1 MPRKVGARICEVL
14 TVAESL
20 GQGSVEQVSKKM
32 PKDVTLDNCRRYCYR
47 AVGLRLMTVSREQ
60 KPMVFSPVEGWREKL
75 AERQAR
81 VSLAKPKAAAPRKAA
96 RIINSV
102 FALGAV

>member
-1 MPRKVGARICEVL
+1 MGRKVGARICEVL

-20 GQGSVEQVSKKM
+20 GQGSVIEVSKKM
-32 PKDVTLDNCRRYCYR
+32 PKDVSLANCRLYCYR

-60 KPMVFSPVEGWREKL
+60 KPMVFRPVAGWREVL
-75 AERQAR
+75 AERESRSRRGKQKAR
-81 VSLAKPKAAAPRKAA
+81 AVSKPT

>member
-20 GQGSVEQVSKKM
+20 GQGSVVEIHMNMNVE
-32 PKDVTLDNCRRYCYR
+32 VNEDNCRRYCYR
-47 AVGLRLMTVSREQ
+47 AVGLRLMTVSRGQ

-75 AERQAR
+75 AERQ
-81 VSLAKPKAAAPRKAA
+81 VNVKPPKPKPVARKPA